1 MERVRRFVVTFACV
15 LVCLFG
21 PPAEKVGPVLPAVAQ
36 NGPYGDCII
45 TGVVVNEEEIIIQI
59 FMVCF

>member
-1 MERVRRFVVTFACV
+1 MLVATLACV

-21 PPAEKVGPVLPAVAQ
+21 TPVGKVAPVLPAVA

-45 TGVVVNEEEIIIQI
+45 TGVVVNEEDIIIQI